1 MINPST
7 FRKYKLLPAPHAEQ
21 RPFSGSHWTQRCY
34 DKGSKLMLRSKREN
48 AYNGNLVECS
58 PVQAVAAVEKEAKAE
73 EGEEV
78 SRATLIW
85 RAFKLP
91 MYTVAFTPVTVG
103 SAVAYWQTGLFSFG
117 RYFAL
122 LASYIIVIAWVNL
135 SNDVYD
141 FDTGA
146 DKNKKE
152 SMVNLFGSR
161 TAINVIAWSLLVLG
175 VLGLSLV
182 ALKAGNPRSMMFLA
196 AAIFGFYL
204 YQCPPFRLSYHG
216 VGEPLLFI
224 SFGPFSTIPFYL
236 LHSVKRELPIS
247 STVIWASVLVGL
259 TTSLI
264 LFCSHFHQIEDD
276 KAVGKMSPLVRL
288 GTEKGSLVVKWSVIG
303 LYSLLFALG
312 FTQTLPFT
320 SVLLSALTLPM
331 ANLIV
336 SFVQKNHM
344 DSLCLLGSWWLE
356 CSLNSLF
363 HKRSVF
369 KLRSDGDC
377 VETRKD
383 GCIYGRR
390 EHLLPSFDFL
400 LCCAI
405 ATCDSSYDYS
415 ASIQCLAEPL
425 DPQYGGGLVGNP
437 NFDSGLDEWS
447 VFGGGKVAVRKSKKA
462 WLQLDKGKDIVSAFL
477 EIPNGQSKNTQVE
490 LWIDNVSLKPF
501 TRIEWQQQ
509 QNKSIDRIRK
519 RKIREF
525 ITAGTIINHKAYQDW
540 FTSRFTATTFNNE
553 MKWYYTE
560 LYPGKENYTVTDAM
574 VSFFKKNRIAIRGH
588 AILWAAGNV
597 TQPWVKILPP
607 KEILK
612 AAVRR
617 MGSVVSRYLGDVIA
631 WDVMNENLHYSFYE
645 EKIRPNATSM
655 FYQIARALDP
665 QTPLFLNEYN
675 TLEFPLDMAVIPSK
689 YVEKIRE
696 IRSFPGNERLKMQIG
711 LQGHFWRKPNVS
723 HMRAT
728 LDVLGAINTPIWLTE
743 LDTKRGPNQAAELEE
758 VMREAFSHPAVEGII
773 VWGGWKPTGCNQTCL
788 TDKNYEVLPK
798 GCAEMCLIDNN
809 FKNLPAG
816 DVVDKLINEWKT
828 TNVTGVTDGD
838 GVFEHKVFLGDY
850 SVTYS
855 HPLIPRPVKKYSV

>member
-1 MINPST
+1 
-7 FRKYKLLPAPHAEQ
+7 
-21 RPFSGSHWTQRCY
+21 
-34 DKGSKLMLRSKREN
+34 ML
-48 AYNGNLVECS
+48 V
-58 PVQAVAAVEKEAKAE
+58 
-73 EGEEV
+73 
-78 SRATLIW
+78 I
-85 RAFKLP
+85 
-91 MYTVAFTPVTVG
+91 
-103 SAVAYWQTGLFSFG
+103 LFSL
-117 RYFAL
+117 L
-122 LASYIIVIAWVNL
+122 LA
-135 SNDVYD
+135 
-141 FDTGA
+141 G
-146 DKNKKE
+146 
-152 SMVNLFGSR
+152 
-161 TAINVIAWSLLVLG
+161 
-175 VLGLSLV
+175 
-182 ALKAGNPRSMMFLA
+182 
-196 AAIFGFYL
+196 
-204 YQCPPFRLSYHG
+204 
-216 VGEPLLFI
+216 
-224 SFGPFSTIPFYL
+224 
-236 LHSVKRELPIS
+236 
-247 STVIWASVLVGL
+247 
-259 TTSLI
+259 
-264 LFCSHFHQIEDD
+264 
-276 KAVGKMSPLVRL
+276 
-288 GTEKGSLVVKWSVIG
+288 
-303 LYSLLFALG
+303 
-312 FTQTLPFT
+312 
-320 SVLLSALTLPM
+320 
-331 ANLIV
+331 
-336 SFVQKNHM
+336 
-344 DSLCLLGSWWLE
+344 
-356 CSLNSLF
+356 
-363 HKRSVF
+363 
-369 KLRSDGDC
+369 
-377 VETRKD
+377 
-383 GCIYGRR
+383 
-390 EHLLPSFDFL
+390 
-400 LCCAI
+400 CAI

-447 VFGGGKVAVRKSKKA
+447 VFGGGKVAVRKSKKGSVEPA

-477 EIPNGQSKNTQVE
+477 KIPNGQSIIVGSVIAKSGCWSMLKGGFTVHENMKAEIYFTSKNTQVE

-509 QNKSIDRIRK
+509 QNKSIDRVRK
-519 RKIREF
+519 RKIRIHVISKEGLKLPGANIVVNQIRPYF
-525 ITAGTIINHKAYQDW
+525 PLGCSTAGTIINHKAYQDW

-612 AAVRR
+612 AAIRR
-617 MGSVVSRYLGDVIA
+617 TGSVVSRYLGDVIA

-645 EKIRPNATSM
+645 EKIRPNATAM

-728 LDVLGAINTPIWLTE
+728 LDVLGAINTPIWITE

-788 TDKNYEVLPK
+788 TDKNYDALPK

-855 HPLIPRPVKKYSV
+855 HPLIPRPVNKIFSVRKEKGPLELWLPL